1 MKLTAEQITYI
12 ENYIKSFDIKYYEVY
27 MEILDHMILSVEAI
41 LEENKEITFEDA
53 VLKAKVDGFGKKGF
67 RGMMDEKLK
76 LAQNQARKQ
85 NNKMIKEYFT
95 FPKIVMTIAVFVGF
109 FLFLMLFDDPRKS
122 YVFSSA
128 TVFFIGLF
136 QYFYFNKFLKIKK
149 LYILKA
155 QMINVGF
162 SLFFSVFQ
170 LSNSVL
176 VLGKETID
184 FNHVLMR
191 LFMTFVFTFSLI
203 SLLVYIEIR
212 KKTIEEIKTQIFV

>member
-1 MKLTAEQITYI
+1 MKLTEEQITYI

-41 LEENKEITFEDA
+41 LEENTEISFEDA
-53 VLKAKVDGFGKKGF
+53 VVQAKNEGFGKKGF
-67 RGMMDEKLK
+67 KGMMDEKLK
-76 LAQNQARKQ
+76 LAQNQARRQ

-95 FPKIVMTIAVFVGF
+95 FPKIMMTIAVFVGF

-170 LSNSVL
+170 LSNSIL

>member
-95 FPKIVMTIAVFVGF
+95 FPKIVMTLSVFVGYF
-109 FLFLMLFDDPRKS
+109 VFLGFFDDPKKININCI
-122 YVFSSA
+122 V
-128 TVFFIGLF
+128 FIGLLAILQF
-136 QYFYFNKFLKIKK
+136 VYFWKFRKINKLNVLKT
-149 LYILKA
+149 
-155 QMINVGF
+155 QV
-162 SLFFSVFQ
+162 
-170 LSNSVL
+170 LSNMYFLSFAGVNITQL
-176 VLGKETID
+176 IYNLGKETLD
-184 FNHVLMR
+184 FNHILMR
-191 LFMTFVFTFSLI
+191 LFMTSVFTFSLI

-212 KKTIEEIKTQIFV
+212 KKTIEELKTQIFV

>member
-1 MKLTAEQITYI
+1 MKLTEEQITYI

-41 LEENKEITFEDA
+41 LEENIEISFEDA

-95 FPKIVMTIAVFVGF
+95 FPKIVMTLSVFVGYF
-109 FLFLMLFDDPRKS
+109 VFLGFFDDPKKININCI
-122 YVFSSA
+122 V
-128 TVFFIGLF
+128 FIGLLAILQF
-136 QYFYFNKFLKIKK
+136 VYFWKFRKINKLNVLKT
-149 LYILKA
+149 
-155 QMINVGF
+155 QV
-162 SLFFSVFQ
+162 
-170 LSNSVL
+170 LSNMYFLSFAGVNITQL
-176 VLGKETID
+176 IYNLGKETLD
-184 FNHVLMR
+184 FNHILMR
-191 LFMTFVFTFSLI
+191 LFMTSVFTFSLI

-212 KKTIEEIKTQIFV
+212 KKTIEELKTQIFV

>member
-1 MKLTAEQITYI
+1 MKLTEEQITYI

-95 FPKIVMTIAVFVGF
+95 FPKIMMTIAVFVGF

-162 SLFFSVFQ
+162 SLFFFVFQ

>member
-1 MKLTAEQITYI
+1 MKLTEEQITYI

-95 FPKIVMTIAVFVGF
+95 FPKIVMTLSVFVGYF
-109 FLFLMLFDDPRKS
+109 VFLGFFDDPKKININCI
-122 YVFSSA
+122 V
-128 TVFFIGLF
+128 FIGLLAILQF
-136 QYFYFNKFLKIKK
+136 VYFWKFRKINKLNVLKT
-149 LYILKA
+149 
-155 QMINVGF
+155 QV
-162 SLFFSVFQ
+162 
-170 LSNSVL
+170 LSNMYFLSFAGVNITQL
-176 VLGKETID
+176 IYNLGKETLD
-184 FNHVLMR
+184 FNHILMR
-191 LFMTFVFTFSLI
+191 LFMTSVFTFSLI

-212 KKTIEEIKTQIFV
+212 KKTIEELKTQIFV

>member
-1 MKLTAEQITYI
+1 MKLTEEQITYI

-76 LAQNQARKQ
+76 LAQNQARRQ

-95 FPKIVMTIAVFVGF
+95 FPKIMMTIAVFVGF

-203 SLLVYIEIR
+203 LLLVYIEIR

>member
-1 MKLTAEQITYI
+1 MKLTEEQITYI

-95 FPKIVMTIAVFVGF
+95 FPKIVMTLSVFVGYF
-109 FLFLMLFDDPRKS
+109 VFLGFFDDPKKININCI
-122 YVFSSA
+122 V
-128 TVFFIGLF
+128 FIGLLAILQF
-136 QYFYFNKFLKIKK
+136 VYFWKFRKINKLNVLKT
-149 LYILKA
+149 
-155 QMINVGF
+155 QV
-162 SLFFSVFQ
+162 
-170 LSNSVL
+170 LSNMYFLSFAGVNITQL
-176 VLGKETID
+176 IYNLGKETLD
-184 FNHVLMR
+184 FNHILMR
-191 LFMTFVFTFSLI
+191 LFMTSVFTFSLI

-212 KKTIEEIKTQIFV
+212 KQTIEELKTQIFV

>member
-1 MKLTAEQITYI
+1 MKLTEEQITYI

-76 LAQNQARKQ
+76 LARNQARKQ

-95 FPKIVMTIAVFVGF
+95 FPKIVMTLSVFVGYF
-109 FLFLMLFDDPRKS
+109 VFLGFFDDPKKININCI
-122 YVFSSA
+122 V
-128 TVFFIGLF
+128 FIGLLAILQF
-136 QYFYFNKFLKIKK
+136 VYFWKFRKINKLNVLKT
-149 LYILKA
+149 
-155 QMINVGF
+155 QV
-162 SLFFSVFQ
+162 
-170 LSNSVL
+170 LSNMYFLSFAGVNITQL
-176 VLGKETID
+176 IYNLGKETLD
-184 FNHVLMR
+184 FNHILMR
-191 LFMTFVFTFSLI
+191 LFMTSVFTFSLI

-212 KKTIEEIKTQIFV
+212 KKTIEELKTQIFV

>member
-1 MKLTAEQITYI
+1 MKLTEEQITYI

-95 FPKIVMTIAVFVGF
+95 FPKVVMTVAVFVGF

-170 LSNSVL
+170 LSNSIL

>member
-1 MKLTAEQITYI
+1 MKLTEEQITYI

-95 FPKIVMTIAVFVGF
+95 FPKIMMTIAVFVGF

-170 LSNSVL
+170 LSNSIL

>member
-95 FPKIVMTIAVFVGF
+95 FPKIVMTLSVFVGYF
-109 FLFLMLFDDPRKS
+109 VFLGFFDDPKKININCIVFIALLAILQFVYFWKFRK
-122 YVFSSA
+122 
-128 TVFFIGLF
+128 I
-136 QYFYFNKFLKIKK
+136 NKLNVLKT
-149 LYILKA
+149 
-155 QMINVGF
+155 QV
-162 SLFFSVFQ
+162 
-170 LSNSVL
+170 LSNMYFLSFAGVHITQL
-176 VLGKETID
+176 IYNLGKETLD
-184 FNHVLMR
+184 FNHILMR
-191 LFMTFVFTFSLI
+191 LFMTSVFTFSLI

-212 KKTIEEIKTQIFV
+212 KKTIEELKTQIFV

>member
-1 MKLTAEQITYI
+1 
-12 ENYIKSFDIKYYEVY
+12 
-27 MEILDHMILSVEAI
+27 MILSVEAI
-41 LEENKEITFEDA
+41 LEENKEIVFEDA
-53 VLKAKVDGFGKKGF
+53 VLRAKMEGFGKKGF
-67 RGMMDEKLK
+67 RGMMDEKLR

-95 FPKIVMTIAVFVGF
+95 FPKVVMTVAVFVGF

-128 TVFFIGLF
+128 TVIFIGLF

>member
-1 MKLTAEQITYI
+1 MKLTEEQITYI

-95 FPKIVMTIAVFVGF
+95 FPKIMMTIAVFVG
-109 FLFLMLFDDPRKS
+109 
-122 YVFSSA
+122 
-128 TVFFIGLF
+128 
-136 QYFYFNKFLKIKK
+136 YFFNKFLKIKK

>member
-1 MKLTAEQITYI
+1 
-12 ENYIKSFDIKYYEVY
+12 
-27 MEILDHMILSVEAI
+27 MICH
-41 LEENKEITFEDA
+41 TF
-53 VLKAKVDGFGKKGF
+53 F
-67 RGMMDEKLK
+67 
-76 LAQNQARKQ
+76 N
-85 NNKMIKEYFT
+85 
-95 FPKIVMTIAVFVGF
+95 
-109 FLFLMLFDDPRKS
+109 
-122 YVFSSA
+122 
-128 TVFFIGLF
+128 FI
-136 QYFYFNKFLKIKK
+136 KIKK

>member
-1 MKLTAEQITYI
+1 MKLTEEQITYI

-76 LAQNQARKQ
+76 LAQNQARRQ

-95 FPKIVMTIAVFVGF
+95 FPKIVMTLSVFVGYF
-109 FLFLMLFDDPRKS
+109 VFLGFFDDPKKININCI
-122 YVFSSA
+122 V
-128 TVFFIGLF
+128 FIGLLAILQF
-136 QYFYFNKFLKIKK
+136 VYFWKFRKINKLNVLKT
-149 LYILKA
+149 
-155 QMINVGF
+155 QV
-162 SLFFSVFQ
+162 
-170 LSNSVL
+170 LSNMYFLSFAGVHITQL
-176 VLGKETID
+176 IYNLGKETLD
-184 FNHVLMR
+184 FNHILMR
-191 LFMTFVFTFSLI
+191 LFMTSVFTFSLI

-212 KKTIEEIKTQIFV
+212 KKTIEELKTQIFV

>member
-1 MKLTAEQITYI
+1 MKLTEEQITYI

-95 FPKIVMTIAVFVGF
+95 FPKIVITLSVFVGYF
-109 FLFLMLFDDPRKS
+109 VFLGFFDDPKKININCIVFIPLLAILQFVYFWKFRK
-122 YVFSSA
+122 
-128 TVFFIGLF
+128 I
-136 QYFYFNKFLKIKK
+136 NKLNVLKT
-149 LYILKA
+149 
-155 QMINVGF
+155 QV
-162 SLFFSVFQ
+162 
-170 LSNSVL
+170 LSNMYFLSFAGVNITQL
-176 VLGKETID
+176 IYNLGKETLD
-184 FNHVLMR
+184 FNHILMR
-191 LFMTFVFTFSLI
+191 LFMTSVFTFSLI

-212 KKTIEEIKTQIFV
+212 KKTIEELKTQIFV

>member
-1 MKLTAEQITYI
+1 
-12 ENYIKSFDIKYYEVY
+12 

-95 FPKIVMTIAVFVGF
+95 FPKIMMTIAVFVGF

>member
-1 MKLTAEQITYI
+1 MKLTEEQITYI

-76 LAQNQARKQ
+76 LAQNQARRQ

-95 FPKIVMTIAVFVGF
+95 FPKIVMTLSVFVGYF
-109 FLFLMLFDDPRKS
+109 VFLGFFDDPKKININCI
-122 YVFSSA
+122 V
-128 TVFFIGLF
+128 FIGLLAILQF
-136 QYFYFNKFLKIKK
+136 VYFWKFRKINKLNVLKT
-149 LYILKA
+149 
-155 QMINVGF
+155 QV
-162 SLFFSVFQ
+162 
-170 LSNSVL
+170 LSNMYFLSFAGVNITQL
-176 VLGKETID
+176 IYNLGKETLD
-184 FNHVLMR
+184 FNHILMR
-191 LFMTFVFTFSLI
+191 LFMTSVFTFSLI

-212 KKTIEEIKTQIFV
+212 KKTIEELKTQIFV

>member
-76 LAQNQARKQ
+76 LAQNQARRQ

-95 FPKIVMTIAVFVGF
+95 FPKIVMTLSVFVGYF
-109 FLFLMLFDDPRKS
+109 VFLGFFDDPKKININCI
-122 YVFSSA
+122 V
-128 TVFFIGLF
+128 FIGLLAILQF
-136 QYFYFNKFLKIKK
+136 VYFWKFRKINKLNVLKT
-149 LYILKA
+149 
-155 QMINVGF
+155 QV
-162 SLFFSVFQ
+162 
-170 LSNSVL
+170 LSNMYFLSFAGVNITQL
-176 VLGKETID
+176 IYNLGKETLD
-184 FNHVLMR
+184 FNHILMR
-191 LFMTFVFTFSLI
+191 LFMTSVFTFSLI

-212 KKTIEEIKTQIFV
+212 KKTIEELKTQIFV